1 MDLMPLIPFLGVS
14 IPESL
19 VLYYMVLALIGKKES
34 PLLVITLSLLT
45 SLFSFIV
52 RSMPMVFGI
61 HSILQVILMVI
72 FLNLFFRLPWRAAV
86 TTMVL
91 VSAILGLAEGVSV
104 PFLAWIFS
112 FDLKQIISNPL
123 LRILFTLPH
132 LLFLA
137 ALTHIV
143 SKRQWRLPL
152 IIRLTEVNSG
162 VNGTERQLLSQTGLF
177 VLCLVQA
184 LMLALLK
191 ISFYIYTSG
200 VYYSF
205 TLDTLTEISSVV
217 LMVSALATIFEAGYL
232 LQVTERETRLATE
245 LRHVRE
251 RHNLNLRLQ
260 VERHDIYNHLTA
272 IYGYIKAGHY
282 TQAESYVE
290 NLYQTVRHIESLLKI
305 DPPELAAILSVKQAE
320 AKAKGVEF
328 HWQVKMEG
336 NSLPLSPEDLTH
348 LVGNLMD
355 NALEAAKANCSPRVD
370 LTLICN
376 KFGLQINASNN
387 GDHIPRDIR
396 HNIFAAGYTTKNTN
410 QHSGLGLFIIKQ
422 IIDRHGGRLELKEPE
437 NYPGVEFKIYIPW
450 SSYMD

>member
-14 IPESL
+14 VPESL

-34 PLLVITLSLLT
+34 PLFVITLSLLT
-45 SLFSFIV
+45 SLFSFMV
-52 RSMPMVFGI
+52 RSMPMAFGI

-72 FLNLFFRLPWRAAV
+72 FLNLFFQLPWRAAV
-86 TTMVL
+86 TIMVL
-91 VSAILGLAEGVSV
+91 VSAILGLAEGISV

-143 SKRQWRLPL
+143 SKRQWQLPL
-152 IIRLTEVNSG
+152 ILRLTEVNSG

-177 VLCLVQA
+177 ILCLVQA

-205 TLDTLTEISSVV
+205 TLDTLIEISSAV
-217 LMVSALATIFEAGYL
+217 LMVSTLATIFVAGYL
-232 LQVTERETRLATE
+232 LKVTEREARLTTE

-272 IYGYIKAGHY
+272 IYGYVKSGHY
-282 TQAESYVE
+282 AQAESYVE

-305 DPPELAAILSVKQAE
+305 DPPELAAILSVKQEE

-328 HWQVKMEG
+328 HWQVNMEG

-355 NALEAAKANCSPRVD
+355 NASEAAKATCSPRVD

-387 GDHIPRDIR
+387 GDPIPQEIR
-396 HNIFAAGYTTKNTN
+396 HNIFVAGYTTKDTN

>member
-19 VLYYMVLALIGKKES
+19 ILYYMVLALIGKKES
-34 PLLVITLSLLT
+34 PLFIITLSLLT

-72 FLNLFFRLPWRAAV
+72 FLSLFLKLPWRAAL
-86 TTMVL
+86 TIMVL
-91 VSAILGLAEGVSV
+91 VSAILGLAEGISV

-112 FDLKQIISNPL
+112 FKLEQIISDPL
-123 LRILFTLPH
+123 LRILFPLPH
-132 LLFLA
+132 LLLLA
-137 ALTHIV
+137 ALTYIFI
-143 SKRQWRLPL
+143 KRQWRLPL

-162 VNGTERQLLSQTGLF
+162 AKGEKRQLLSQTGLF
-177 VLCLVQA
+177 LLCLVQA

-191 ISFYIYTSG
+191 ISFNIYASG

-205 TLDTLTEISSVV
+205 TLDTLVQISSAV
-217 LMVSALATIFEAGYL
+217 LMVSTVATIFIAGYL
-232 LQVTERETRLATE
+232 LRVTEREARLATE

-260 VERHDIYNHLTA
+260 VERHDIYNHFSA
-272 IYGYIKAGHY
+272 IYGYLKAGHY
-282 TQAESYVE
+282 AQVESYVE

-305 DPPELAAILSVKQAE
+305 DPPELAAILSVKQEE
-320 AKAKGVEF
+320 AKTKGVEF
-328 HWQVKMEG
+328 HWQVKIEG

-376 KFGLQINASNN
+376 KFGLRVNVANN
-387 GDHIPRDIR
+387 GDPIPRDIR
-396 HNIFAAGYTTKNTN
+396 QSIFAAGYTTKDTN

-437 NYPGVEFKIYIPW
+437 SYPGVEFKIYIPW
-450 SSYMD
+450 SSHME